1 MKERFINLLVSFQKK
16 KKSKTYKLISLSVG
30 IVFFLIILPA
40 IFIYIGF
47 QTDKYFYVRGNDT
60 IRITVSLLTIV
71 VGLLVLYWSA
81 YTQWKIGN
89 GTPAPNAPTQQLI
102 ISGAYKY
109 TRNPIEL
116 GAIIYYFGL
125 GTVTGSYTIGLVS
138 FLLGLII
145 GSVYHKFVEEKEL
158 YARFGESYLK
168 YKKEVP
174 FLIPKFKRENSK
186 YYG

>member
-1 MKERFINLLVSFQKK
+1 MKKEYVNLLVSFQKRK
-16 KKSKTYKLISLSVG
+16 NSKTYKLISLSIG

-47 QTDKYFYVRGNDT
+47 QIDKYLHVGGNDT
-60 IRITVSLLTIV
+60 IRIIVSLLTMV
-71 VGLLVLYWSA
+71 VGLSVLYWSA

-116 GAIIYYFGL
+116 GAIIYYLGL

-145 GSVYHKFVEEKEL
+145 GSAYHKLVEEKEL
-158 YARFGESYLK
+158 YARFGDSYLK

-174 FLIPKFKRENSK
+174 FLIPNFKRENK
-186 YYG
+186 

>member
-1 MKERFINLLVSFQKK
+1 MRERWISLFVSFQKRK
-16 KKSKTYKLISLSVG
+16 ATNAYRLISLSIG
-30 IVFFLIILPA
+30 IIFFLVILPTV
-40 IFIYIGF
+40 FNYIGS
-47 QTDKYFYVRGNDT
+47 YINEYVHFGGNDT
-60 IRITVSLLTIV
+60 TRMIISLLTIV
-71 VGLLVLYWSA
+71 IGLSILFWSA

-125 GTVTGSYTIGLVS
+125 GALTGSYIIGCVS

-158 YARFGESYLK
+158 YARFGKSYLK

-174 FLIPKFKRENSK
+174 FLIPRLKRKNK
-186 YYG
+186 

>member
-1 MKERFINLLVSFQKK
+1 MKEQYINLLVRFQKRK
-16 KKSKTYKLISLSVG
+16 NTKTYKLISLSIG

-40 IFIYIGF
+40 IFISIGF
-47 QTDKYFYVRGNDT
+47 LIDEYVHIGGNDT
-60 IRITVSLLTIV
+60 IRIVVSLLTMVI
-71 VGLLVLYWSA
+71 GLLILLWSA
-81 YTQWKIGN
+81 HTQWKIGN

-102 ISGAYKY
+102 VSGVYKY

-145 GSVYHKFVEEKEL
+145 GSAYHKFVEEKEL
-158 YARFGESYLK
+158 YARFGDSYLK
-168 YKKEVP
+168 YKKGVP
-174 FLIPKFKRENSK
+174 FLIPNFKRGNE
-186 YYG
+186 

>member
-1 MKERFINLLVSFQKK
+1 MKKEYINLLVNFQKRENCK
-16 KKSKTYKLISLSVG
+16 AYKLISLSIG

-47 QTDKYFYVRGNDT
+47 LINEYIHIGGNDAT
-60 IRITVSLLTIV
+60 RISISLSTIV
-71 VGLLVLYWSA
+71 IGLLVLYWSA

-102 ISGAYKY
+102 ISGPYKY

-116 GAIIYYFGL
+116 GAIIYYFGF
-125 GTVTGSYTIGLVS
+125 GTVMGSYTIGLIS

-145 GSVYHKFVEEKEL
+145 GSTYHKFGEEKEL
-158 YARFGESYLK
+158 YARFGESYLN
-168 YKKEVP
+168 YKKQVP
-174 FLIPKFKRENSK
+174 FLIPNFKRETK
-186 YYG
+186 

>member
-1 MKERFINLLVSFQKK
+1 MEEGYINLLVSFQKRK
-16 KKSKTYKLISLSVG
+16 NTKTYKLVSLSIG

-47 QTDKYFYVRGNDT
+47 LIDKYIIHVGGNDA
-60 IRITVSLLTIV
+60 IRIIISLLTVV
-71 VGLLVLYWSA
+71 VGLSILLLSA

-125 GTVTGSYTIGLVS
+125 GTITGSYTIGLVS

-145 GSVYHKFVEEKEL
+145 GSAYHKLVEEKEL
-158 YARFGESYLK
+158 YARFGDSYLK

-174 FLIPKFKRENSK
+174 FLIPNFKRENK
-186 YYG
+186 